1 MTTQATSNPAIVR
14 TRTAPIQKR
23 SSERV
28 TLLLDAAAGLIDEKG
43 IDGLTTSNVAARSNS
58 SVGVVYRYFPNIQ
71 SLLRALAARNLE
83 RFMEGAFPDGLA
95 AAQDWLSRLN
105 EPFDQYIRMAKDE
118 PGFRSL
124 RFGTVI
130 DERFVDGDE
139 NANDDLVAEIVAA
152 LRRRYSGFEPSAE
165 LHFDIEV
172 AIEACTALMNRA
184 FHEDPQGD
192 LRFVDKARQIARD
205 LLTPHRSALVPA

>member
-1 MTTQATSNPAIVR
+1 MSTQSATTEAIVR
-14 TRTAPIQKR
+14 TRTTPIQKR

-83 RFMEGAFPDGLA
+83 RFMTGAFPDDETA
-95 AAQDWLSRLN
+95 STDWLSRLD
-105 EPFDQYIRMAKDE
+105 EPFQQYIHMAREE

-139 NANDDLVAEIVAA
+139 NANEDLVAEIVEA
-152 LRRRYSGFEPSAE
+152 LRRRFVGLEPSDD

-172 AIEACTALMNRA
+172 TIEACTALMNRA

-192 LRFVDKARQIARD
+192 LRFVDKARKIAGD
-205 LLTPHRSALVPA
+205 LLAPHSALVPA

>member
-1 MTTQATSNPAIVR
+1 MTTQLATIAAIAR

-43 IDGLTTSNVAARSNS
+43 IDGLTTSNVAAKSNS

-83 RFMEGAFPDGLA
+83 RFMTGAFPDHATSTDL
-95 AAQDWLSRLN
+95 LSHLD
-105 EPFDQYIRMAKDE
+105 EPFQQYIRMAREE

-124 RFGTVI
+124 RFGTII
-130 DERFVDGDE
+130 DERFVGGEE
-139 NANDDLVAEIVAA
+139 NANDDLVAGIIEA
-152 LRRRYSGFEPSAE
+152 LRRRFVGLEPSDA
-165 LHFDIEV
+165 LRFDIEV
-172 AIEACTALMNRA
+172 TIEACTALMNRA
-184 FHEDPQGD
+184 FHEDSQGD
-192 LRFVDKARQIARD
+192 LRFVDKARKIAGD
-205 LLTPHRSALVPA
+205 LLLPHSSALVPA